1 MNRNVY
7 LAGIVFAIAMMVIFS
22 SSSVLFFDKV
32 NWILVILFGAA
43 AYVIF
48 TVSIIIVQKLKGN
61 KS

>member
-48 TVSIIIVQKLKGN
+48 TVSIIIVLKLKGN